1 MALEIT
7 SEMTIEV
14 SDEATIKMTICR
26 KSTGGKVF
34 E

>member
-1 MALEIT
+1 MALEIA

-14 SDEATIKMTICR
+14 SDKVTFKMTICR